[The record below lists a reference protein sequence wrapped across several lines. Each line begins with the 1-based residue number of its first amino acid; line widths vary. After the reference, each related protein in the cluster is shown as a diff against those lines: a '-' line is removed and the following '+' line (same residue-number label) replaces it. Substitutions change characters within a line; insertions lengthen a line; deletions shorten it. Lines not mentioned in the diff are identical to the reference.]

1 MNTAAISALAA
12 LGGSAIGALAPVLTN
27 VLVQR
32 SAARRDL
39 ANRTVAAREALYSD
53 FIKEASG
60 LFVTAVTH
68 NLENLGDL
76 VSLYAL
82 VSRIRLCATDPVM
95 HAAEDVVK
103 RITEDFSDP
112 NFSVEQVARDVV
124 SGKGDPLSTFSFACR
139 KELNDIV
146 RMAL

>member
-32 SAARRDL
+32 SAARLDL
-39 ANRTVAAREALYSD
+39 ANRTVASREALYSD

-60 LFVTAVTH
+60 LSVAAVTH

-103 RITEDFSDP
+103 GITEHFSEP
-112 NFSVEQVARDVV
+112 NLPIEQVARDVI
-124 SGKGDPLSTFSFACR
+124 SAKADPLSAFSFACR
-139 KELNDIV
+139 KELNDIA
-146 RMAL
+146 RAAL

>member
-32 SAARRDL
+32 SAAKHD
-39 ANRTVAAREALYSD
+39 VASRMVTSREALYSD

-60 LFVTAVTH
+60 LFVASVTH
-68 NLENLGDL
+68 NLEDLGDL

-82 VSRIRLCATDPVM
+82 VSRIRLCSTDPVL
-95 HAAEDVVK
+95 HAAEDAVK
-103 RITEDFSDP
+103 RITEHFSET
-112 NFSVEQVARDVV
+112 NISIEQVARDVV
-124 SGKGDPLSTFSFACR
+124 SAKADPLSAFSFACR

-146 RMAL
+146 RGAL

>member
-1 MNTAAISALAA
+1 MNPVAISALAA

-32 SAARRDL
+32 SAAKRDL
-39 ANRTVAAREALYSD
+39 ANRMAASREALYSD

-60 LFVTAVTH
+60 LFVASVTH

-82 VSRIRLCATDPVM
+82 VSRIRLCSTDPVL

-103 RITEDFSDP
+103 RITEDFSKP
-112 NFSVEQVARDVV
+112 NLTIEQVARDVV
-124 SGKGDPLSTFSFACR
+124 SGKGDPLSKFSFACR

-146 RMAL
+146 RAGF

>member
-39 ANRTVAAREALYSD
+39 ANRTVASREALYSD

-68 NLENLGDL
+68 QLENLGDL

-103 RITEDFSDP
+103 RITEDFNAP
-112 NFSVEQVARDVV
+112 NFSVELVARDVV
-124 SGKGDPLSTFSFACR
+124 SGKGDPLRAFSLACR

-146 RMAL
+146 RTAL